1 MKRIEK
7 QIDVEELIRTQMRVK
22 VALKALMTPVERYL
36 LRNNRS
42 FVLDSAS
49 SGSDTAEII
58 DAADAKKHFI
68 DASLTGSRDR

>member
-7 QIDVEELIRTQMRVK
+7 QIDVEELIRTQMRIK
-22 VALKALMTPVERYL
+22 VALRFLFTPVERYL

-49 SGSDTAEII
+49 SESETAEIVN
-58 DAADAKKHFI
+58 ATDAKKHFI
-68 DASLTGSRDR
+68 NETSTGSQSR

>member
-7 QIDVEELIRTQMRVK
+7 QIDVEELIRTQMRIK
-22 VALKALMTPVERYL
+22 VALRSLFTPVERYL

-49 SGSDTAEII
+49 SESETAEIVN
-58 DAADAKKHFI
+58 ATDAKKHFI
-68 DASLTGSRDR
+68 NETSTGSQSR